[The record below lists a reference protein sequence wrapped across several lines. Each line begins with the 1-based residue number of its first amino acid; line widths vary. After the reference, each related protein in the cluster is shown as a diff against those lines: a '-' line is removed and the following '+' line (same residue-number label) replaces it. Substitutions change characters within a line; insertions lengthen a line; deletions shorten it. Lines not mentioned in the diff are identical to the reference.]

1 MPAALSSLPYSKARR
16 RVRMPRPPPPFSELA
31 LRLLRHEAAASAEP
45 QSLAAG
51 VDRVCMKLSDELERL
66 VGPGGAAA
74 LVRRARTLAT
84 RDFPS
89 LAGGRADPDPGQDE
103 AANAAVLAH
112 LVGLLV
118 NLMGEELGLRPVQK
132 IWPGVASGED
142 APRSTET
149 EG

>member
-1 MPAALSSLPYSKARR
+1 M
-16 RVRMPRPPPPFSELA
+16 PPPSPPVSELA
-31 LRLLRHEAAASAEP
+31 LRLLRQEAAASAEP
-45 QSLAAG
+45 QALAAG
-51 VDRVCMKLSDELERL
+51 VDRVCAKLSGELERL

-84 RDFPS
+84 RDFPC
-89 LAGGRADPDPGQDE
+89 LEGGSADTGPGQAE

-118 NLMGEELGLRPVQK
+118 NLMGEELGLRPVLK
-132 IWPGVASGED
+132 IWPGLASAEA

>member
-1 MPAALSSLPYSKARR
+1 M
-16 RVRMPRPPPPFSELA
+16 
-31 LRLLRHEAAASAEP
+31 
-45 QSLAAG
+45 
-51 VDRVCMKLSDELERL
+51 ERL

-89 LAGGRADPDPGQDE
+89 LEGGTAASDPEQTE

-118 NLMGEELGLRPVQK
+118 NLIGEELGLRPVHK
-132 IWPGVASGED
+132 IWPGVASGGA